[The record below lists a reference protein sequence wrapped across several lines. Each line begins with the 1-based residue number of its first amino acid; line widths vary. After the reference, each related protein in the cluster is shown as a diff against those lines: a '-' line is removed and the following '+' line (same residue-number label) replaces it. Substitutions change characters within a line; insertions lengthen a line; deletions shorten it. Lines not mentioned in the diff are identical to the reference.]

1 MAIRP
6 FYMSADIDGRSSNLS
21 GGPKSKS
28 GGQDITIYQ
37 RDNGSV
43 ITAFRVVSFSRI
55 DGKTLVLTTQVLDK
69 DGRVVAQEVTNY

>member
-6 FYMSADIDGRSSNLS
+6 FYMSADIDGRSSSLS
-21 GGPKSKS
+21 GGPKGKS

-43 ITAFRVVSFSRI
+43 ITAFRVVSFSRM

-69 DGRVVAQEVTNY
+69 DGRVVAQEITNY

>member
-28 GGQDITIYQ
+28 GGQDITM
-37 RDNGSV
+37 
-43 ITAFRVVSFSRI
+43 SFSRI

>member
-21 GGPKSKS
+21 GGPKGKS

-43 ITAFRVVSFSRI
+43 ITAFRVVSFSRV

>member
-6 FYMSADIDGRSSNLS
+6 FYMNAEIDGRSSSLS

-43 ITAFRVVSFSRI
+43 ITAFRVVSFSRM
-55 DGKTLVLTTQVLDK
+55 DGNRLVLTTQVLDK
-69 DGRVVAQEVTNY
+69 NNKVVAQEVTDY